1 MSSKAQS
8 KDEPSFEQAL
18 GQLEQLV
25 AGLEQGEPEL
35 TKALGK
41 YENGV
46 RLLKLCYR
54 LLDEAEQSV
63 ALLTG
68 VDAQGEPQTA
78 PFDATATFTR
88 EVATTAL
95 PTSNLTPDQPA
106 GRKQPQRRLRDNPS
120 PPADVAADDEGP
132 PF

>member
-1 MSSKAQS
+1 MSSKAQL

-18 GQLEQLV
+18 TQLEQLV

-35 TKALGK
+35 TRALGK
-41 YENGV
+41 YEDGV

-78 PFDATATFTR
+78 PFDATATITR
-88 EVATTAL
+88 EVAPTAL
-95 PTSNLTPDQPA
+95 PTSNLAPDEPA
-106 GRKQPQRRLRDNPS
+106 RRKQAQRRSRENPT
-120 PPADVAADDEGP
+120 AVTDVSADDEGP